1 MRYCIAPCRLPLIAR
16 TMWRREVASPKR
28 WIIEIEDSADG
39 SGDGVLQLPDELW
52 NELVAQGWQVGDVI
66 EIDTGAQPGSAVIR
80 NRYAECRQMS
90 TQKS

>member
-1 MRYCIAPCRLPLIAR
+1 M
-16 TMWRREVASPKR
+16 ASPKR

-90 TQKS
+90 TPKS